1 MGKQWFNLNTTLI
14 DCKLGQH
21 HLVCTKDIE
30 AVITSLFSFF
40 FFQEALYAHSIMVL
54 VGINHISL
62 DGHEKFGGLMCVHN
76 ILSSGKK

>member
-1 MGKQWFNLNTTLI
+1 LDSITLFAQKI
-14 DCKLGQH
+14 
-21 HLVCTKDIE
+21 
-30 AVITSLFSFF
+30 SRLFSPLSFF
-40 FFQEALYAHSIMVL
+40 FFQEAFYAHSFMVL